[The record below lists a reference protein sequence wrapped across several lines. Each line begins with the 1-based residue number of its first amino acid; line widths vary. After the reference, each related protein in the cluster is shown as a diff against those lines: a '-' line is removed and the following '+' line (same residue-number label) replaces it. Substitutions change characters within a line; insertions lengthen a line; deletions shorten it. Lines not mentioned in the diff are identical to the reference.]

1 MKLKTYKTRNFKTK
15 RNHEMGGGNKEK
27 KIKREVGILQGK
39 QKLPLRPPE
48 AAIRQTE
55 HHYTKR

>member
-1 MKLKTYKTRNFKTK
+1 
-15 RNHEMGGGNKEK
+15 MGGGNKEK